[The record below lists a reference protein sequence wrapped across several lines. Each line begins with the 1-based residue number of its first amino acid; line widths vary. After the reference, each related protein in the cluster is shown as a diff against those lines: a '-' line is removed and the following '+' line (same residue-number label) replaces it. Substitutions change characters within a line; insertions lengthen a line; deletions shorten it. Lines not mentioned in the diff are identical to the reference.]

1 MLYITLAS
9 IMTKKGKDKLF
20 MNKKELWDFVWRF
33 TLSLILVEIL
43 FRIFVYPERAMIK
56 EYREKLT
63 NNHCVTRG
71 YINDI
76 THRDNTIY
84 YEFVVDGIK
93 YSGISRYSLLNPP
106 YPQDGDSI
114 DVYYDKKDPNINLWS
129 GEFYE

>member
-1 MLYITLAS
+1 M
-9 IMTKKGKDKLF
+9 KKKEKKDKYLT
-20 MNKKELWDFVWRF
+20 KEFVLDSVWRYVMTIVVTVIF
-33 TLSLILVEIL
+33 I
-43 FRIFVYPERAMIK
+43 RIFVYPERAMIK

-129 GEFYE
+129 GEFTE

>member
-1 MLYITLAS
+1 MKKRRRGKYIIDL
-9 IMTKKGKDKLF
+9 
-20 MNKKELWDFVWRF
+20 KEIWDFVWRF
-33 TLSLILVEIL
+33 TLSLILVVIFIL
-43 FRIFVYPERAMIK
+43 IFVYPERAMIK

-63 NNHCVTRG
+63 NSHCITRG

-93 YSGISRYSLLNPP
+93 YSGISRYCLLDQP
-106 YPQDGDSI
+106 YPQEGDSI
-114 DVYYDKKDPNINLWS
+114 DVYYDEKDPNINLWS